1 MGPLVVE
8 LFEKIIEFALLLQAV
23 SARVAR
29 GLRFEREVH
38 GPARTHGLQN
48 VPATWEQLWA
58 ERNVERFE
66 HPRLQI
72 EVSQIIIHKADQ
84 QMSS

>member
-23 SARVAR
+23 PARVAR

-48 VPATWEQLWA
+48 VPAT
-58 ERNVERFE
+58 
-66 HPRLQI
+66 
-72 EVSQIIIHKADQ
+72 
-84 QMSS
+84 